1 MSALPPDAVAS
12 LPGAE
17 AAAVSWRTQGQR
29 YITIIVKASFAFTPG
44 AAMWRTEPQEI
55 FRAEVH
61 HGKNPARS
69 VRFTGDL
76 APYLGRADVLFTG
89 DAHAPD
95 GAHVES
101 LPVRLAVFGA
111 SGCALDKRLLVR
123 DRKPFQRMPLVYEKA
138 ARGANGLEN
147 PFGIDASDGEA
158 RVLDPQD
165 PARPAGLGPIAR
177 AWPVRK
183 RLLGKT
189 RRETLEGP
197 NAEIPAGFDWSYF
210 QAAPPDQRIDY
221 LRGDEWIVLENLHP
235 AARRLEM
242 RLPRARGMAR
252 IHGLAMPPA
261 TGGDVIELNADTLR
275 IDGAE
280 QRCTVVWRQIVPVDD
295 GALAAVRIVAG
306 VAVDGEELAWPDLR
320 LGRASGAPG
329 AAPDALRIGPQGT
342 VHIEDAPGA
351 PGPARL
357 RDGDPGCTIHLSDDE
372 IEIID
377 LIQRPSPQQTVA
389 LSDEQGEAA
398 VRALVLPFAAA
409 PGSARQSRPEPARPL
424 IDAAVS
430 ATLTDEQGAAA
441 VCAAALPFVA
451 APGSAGQSGPE
462 SARPLIDAVASAT
475 LALSSEEEVL
485 VGERPAIPFFFDPRS
500 APRLELRAPIVGA
513 PWSGALASPAP
524 GPSIGLATLA
534 LEDAPPPPV
543 EVLPLSVEVLP
554 LSVEVLP
561 PPVEVLPPP
570 VESSSYAAPASGV
583 LVREPERPAASRFF
597 HVLRRED
604 ESPSGPLPPLGDG
617 EEVSLERCAI
627 VAAELAEKP
636 VPRADVLKAHGLSE
650 ARWAEAER
658 RWRDSMTE
666 EARSRERALRD
677 RFDAAYVGAWEAV
690 CGPLHAADYARLIV
704 ATERSGGAAALGE
717 RAIRRTVWVRIK
729 RLWARRLAEDPR
741 LRARVEAEIAR
752 LREAPRQRAQGGAPA
767 AYAV

>member
-1 MSALPPDAVAS
+1 MLLQKDAVVSALPPDAVTS

-17 AAAVSWRTQGQR
+17 AAAVSWRTQAQR
-29 YITIIVKASFAFTPG
+29 YITVIVKASFAFTPG

-55 FRAEVH
+55 LRAEAH

-123 DRKPFQRMPLVYEKA
+123 DKKPFQRMPLVYEKA
-138 ARGANGLEN
+138 ARGANGWEN

-242 RLPRARGMAR
+242 RLPRARGVAR
-252 IHGLAMPPA
+252 IQGLAAPPA

-280 QRCTVVWRQIVPVDD
+280 QRCTVVWRQIVPVPDD
-295 GALAAVRIVAG
+295 HALATVRIAAG

-320 LGRASGAPG
+320 HGRASGAAR
-329 AAPDALRIGPQGT
+329 AAPDALRIGPRGT

-351 PGPARL
+351 PGQARR
-357 RDGDPGCTIHLSDDE
+357 RDGDPGRTIHLSDDE

-377 LIQRPSPQQTVA
+377 LIQRPSPLQTVVLA
-389 LSDEQGEAA
+389 DDQGEAV
-398 VRALVLPFAAA
+398 VRAPALPFAAA
-409 PGSARQSRPEPARPL
+409 PGSARQSRPEPARP
-424 IDAAVS
+424 
-430 ATLTDEQGAAA
+430 Q
-441 VCAAALPFVA
+441 
-451 APGSAGQSGPE
+451 
-462 SARPLIDAVASAT
+462 IDAVASAT
-475 LALSSEEEVL
+475 LALSSEEEVR
-485 VGERPAIPFFFDPRS
+485 VGERPAIPFFFDLRP
-500 APRLELRAPIVGA
+500 APRLELRAPLPGA

-524 GPSIGLATLA
+524 GPSMGLATLA
-534 LEDAPPPPV
+534 LEEAPPPPV
-543 EVLPLSVEVLP
+543 EVLPP
-554 LSVEVLP
+554 R
-561 PPVEVLPPP
+561 VEVLPPP

-583 LVREPERPAASRFF
+583 LAREPERPAASRFF

-604 ESPSGPLPPLGDG
+604 EARSGSLPPLGDG
-617 EEVSLERCAI
+617 DEVSLERCAI
-627 VAAELAEKP
+627 ITAELAEKP
-636 VPRADVLKAHGLSE
+636 LPRADVLTAHGLSE

-658 RWRDSMTE
+658 RWRESMTE
-666 EARSRERALRD
+666 EAARRERALRD

-690 CGPLHAADYARLIV
+690 RGTLQAADYARLIV
-704 ATERSGGAAALGE
+704 ATERSGGAAALGD
-717 RAIRRTVWVRIK
+717 RAIRRTVWARMK
-729 RLWARRLAEDPR
+729 RLWAGRLAEDPR
-741 LRARVEAEIAR
+741 LRARVEAEIVR

>member
-1 MSALPPDAVAS
+1 MLLQKDAVVSALPPDAVTS

-55 FRAEVH
+55 LRAEVH

-89 DAHAPD
+89 DAHAPE
-95 GAHVES
+95 GAHVEC

-111 SGCALDKRLLVR
+111 GGCALDKRLLVR
-123 DRKPFQRMPLVYEKA
+123 DKKPFQRMPLVYEKA
-138 ARGANGLEN
+138 ARGANGWEN

-242 RLPRARGMAR
+242 RLPRARGVAR
-252 IHGLAMPPA
+252 IHGLAAPPA

-280 QRCTVVWRQIVPVDD
+280 QRCTVVWRQIVPVPD
-295 GALAAVRIVAG
+295 GHALAAVRIAAG

-320 LGRASGAPG
+320 PGRASAPAGAAPG
-329 AAPDALRIGPQGT
+329 ALPIGPRGT
-342 VHIEDAPGA
+342 VHIEDAPGQ
-351 PGPARL
+351 ARQ
-357 RDGDPGCTIHLSDDE
+357 RDGDPGRTIHLSDDE
-372 IEIID
+372 IELID
-377 LIQRPSPQQTVA
+377 LIQRPSPLQTVA

-398 VRALVLPFAAA
+398 VRAPALPFAPA
-409 PGSARQSRPEPARPL
+409 PGSARQGRPEPARP
-424 IDAAVS
+424 
-430 ATLTDEQGAAA
+430 Q
-441 VCAAALPFVA
+441 
-451 APGSAGQSGPE
+451 
-462 SARPLIDAVASAT
+462 IDAVASAT
-475 LALSSEEEVL
+475 LVLSSEEEVR
-485 VGERPAIPFFFDPRS
+485 VGERPAIPFFFDPGP
-500 APRLELRAPIVGA
+500 APRVELRAPIPGA

-524 GPSIGLATLA
+524 GPPMGLATLA
-534 LEDAPPPPV
+534 LEDAPPPPA
-543 EVLPLSVEVLP
+543 EVV
-554 LSVEVLP
+554 
-561 PPVEVLPPP
+561 PPP

-583 LVREPERPAASRFF
+583 LAREPERPAASRFF
-597 HVLRRED
+597 HVLRREG
-604 ESPSGPLPPLGDG
+604 ESPSGSLPPLGDG
-617 EEVSLERCAI
+617 DEVSLERCAI
-627 VAAELAEKP
+627 VTAELAEKP
-636 VPRADVLKAHGLSE
+636 VPRADVLRAHGLSE

-658 RWRDSMTE
+658 RWRESMAE
-666 EARSRERALRD
+666 EARRRERALRD

-690 CGPLHAADYARLIV
+690 CGPLHAADYARLLV
-704 ATERSGGAAALGE
+704 ATERSGGAAALGD
-717 RAIRRTVWVRIK
+717 RAIRRTVWVRMK
-729 RLWARRLAEDPR
+729 RLWARRLADDPR

-752 LREAPRQRAQGGAPA
+752 LREAPRQRAQAGAPA

>member
-1 MSALPPDAVAS
+1 MLVQKDAVVSALPPDAVTS

-55 FRAEVH
+55 LRAEVH

-89 DAHAPD
+89 DAHAPE
-95 GAHVES
+95 GEHVER

-111 SGCALDKRLLVR
+111 GGCALDKRLLVR
-123 DRKPFQRMPLVYEKA
+123 DKKPFQRMPLVYEKA
-138 ARGANGLEN
+138 ARGANGWEN

-158 RVLDPQD
+158 RILDPQD

-242 RLPRARGMAR
+242 RLPRARGVAR
-252 IHGLAMPPA
+252 IHGLAAPPA
-261 TGGDVIELNADTLR
+261 AGGDVIELNADTLR

-280 QRCTVVWRQIVPVDD
+280 QRCTVVWRQIVPVPD
-295 GALAAVRIVAG
+295 GHAVAAVRIAAG

-320 LGRASGAPG
+320 PGRASGAAG
-329 AAPDALRIGPQGT
+329 AAPGALPIGPRGT
-342 VHIEDAPGA
+342 VHIEDAPGQ
-351 PGPARL
+351 ARQ
-357 RDGDPGCTIHLSDDE
+357 RDGDPGRTIHLSDDE
-372 IEIID
+372 IELID
-377 LIQRPSPQQTVA
+377 LIQRPSPLQTVA

-398 VRALVLPFAAA
+398 VRAPALPFAPA
-409 PGSARQSRPEPARPL
+409 PGSARQGRPEPARP
-424 IDAAVS
+424 
-430 ATLTDEQGAAA
+430 Q
-441 VCAAALPFVA
+441 
-451 APGSAGQSGPE
+451 
-462 SARPLIDAVASAT
+462 IDAVASAT
-475 LALSSEEEVL
+475 LALSSEDEVR
-485 VGERPAIPFFFDPRS
+485 VGERPAIPFFFDPGP
-500 APRLELRAPIVGA
+500 APRVELRAPIPGA

-524 GPSIGLATLA
+524 GPPMGLATLA
-534 LEDAPPPPV
+534 LEEDVPPPPA
-543 EVLPLSVEVLP
+543 
-554 LSVEVLP
+554 
-561 PPVEVLPPP
+561 EVLPPP

-583 LVREPERPAASRFF
+583 LAREPERPAASRFF
-597 HVLRRED
+597 HVLRREG
-604 ESPSGPLPPLGDG
+604 ESPSGSLPPLGDG
-617 EEVSLERCAI
+617 DEVSLERCAI
-627 VAAELAEKP
+627 VTAELAEKP
-636 VPRADVLKAHGLSE
+636 VPRADVLRAHGLSE

-658 RWRDSMTE
+658 RWRESMAE
-666 EARSRERALRD
+666 EARRRERALRD

-690 CGPLHAADYARLIV
+690 CGPLHAADYARLLV
-704 ATERSGGAAALGE
+704 ATERSGGAAALGD
-717 RAIRRTVWVRIK
+717 RAIRRTVWVRMK
-729 RLWARRLAEDPR
+729 RLWARRLADDPR

-752 LREAPRQRAQGGAPA
+752 LREAPRQRAQAGAPA

>member
-55 FRAEVH
+55 LRAEVH

-123 DRKPFQRMPLVYEKA
+123 DKKPFQRMPLVYEKA

-252 IHGLAMPPA
+252 IHGLGAPPA
-261 TGGDVIELNADTLR
+261 AGGDVIELNADTLR

-280 QRCTVVWRQIVPVDD
+280 QRCTVVWRQIVPVHDD
-295 GALAAVRIVAG
+295 ALAAVRIAAG

-320 LGRASGAPG
+320 PGRASGAASAAPG
-329 AAPDALRIGPQGT
+329 ALPIGPQGT
-342 VHIEDAPGA
+342 VHIEDTPGA

-357 RDGDPGCTIHLSDDE
+357 RDGDPGRTIHLSDDE
-372 IEIID
+372 VEIID
-377 LIQRPSPQQTVA
+377 LIQRPSPLQTVA
-389 LSDEQGEAA
+389 LTDEQGEAA
-398 VRALVLPFAAA
+398 VRAAALPFAAA

-424 IDAAVS
+424 IDAVAS
-430 ATLTDEQGAAA
+430 ATLTDEHGETVMRAP
-441 VCAAALPFVA
+441 ALPFTA
-451 APGSAGQSGPE
+451 APGLARQSRPE
-462 SARPLIDAVASAT
+462 PARPLIDAVASAT
-475 LALSSEEEVL
+475 LALSSEEEVR

-500 APRLELRAPIVGA
+500 APRLDLRLRAPIVGA

-524 GPSIGLATLA
+524 GPSMGLATLA
-534 LEDAPPPPV
+534 LEDAPPPSA
-543 EVLPLSVEVLP
+543 EVLPP
-554 LSVEVLP
+554 PVEVLP

-570 VESSSYAAPASGV
+570 VASSSYAAPASGV

-627 VAAELAEKP
+627 ITAELAEKP

-752 LREAPRQRAQGGAPA
+752 LREAPRQRAQGGALTA
-767 AYAV
+767 HAV